1 MTTPNGNSK
10 PTVIFDAHLDL
21 AWSAL
26 GWNRDLNQTTTQ
38 NRAAEADMKERGRGA
53 NTVGFPE
60 MRQGRIGLAL
70 VTLLARANPRGR
82 TILDF
87 RTQEV
92 ASAVAQGHLAYYR
105 ILERRG
111 VCRMIR
117 DWPQLEKAFTEWN
130 SGRADAPFGW
140 VLSMEGADPIVSPND
155 VGWWWEEAG
164 LRAVGLAHYGP
175 SAYAHGTGS
184 EGGLTEAGREIL
196 SQMEQVGMVLD
207 LTHLSDQSFWEAA
220 ERFHGPVL
228 ASHNNCR
235 SLTPGVRQ
243 FSDDQIRLLIE
254 RDAVIGAPMDAW
266 MMVPGWTIEGKVHA
280 MLEDAVR
287 HMDHICQLAGD
298 ARHIA
303 IGSDLDG
310 GFGGEQT
317 PKDLD
322 TIADL
327 NKLVPLLV
335 HHGFSQTDL
344 DGIFHDNWLRLFEKA
359 WKRD

>member
-1 MTTPNGNSK
+1 MTTPNEGGRS
-10 PTVIFDAHLDL
+10 TVIFDAHLDL
-21 AWSAL
+21 AWNAL
-26 GWNRDLNQTTTQ
+26 GWNRDLEQSTAEV
-38 NRAAEADMKERGRGA
+38 RATEAGMKERGRGA

-60 MRQGRIGLAL
+60 MRSGRIGLSV

-82 TILDF
+82 TMLDF
-87 RTQEV
+87 RTQEI
-92 ASAVAQGHLAYYR
+92 ASAVAQGQLAYYR
-105 ILERRG
+105 MLERRG
-111 VCRMIR
+111 ICRMLN
-117 DWPQLEKAFTEWN
+117 DWPQLKEAFSEWD
-130 SGRADAPFGW
+130 SGRKDVPFGW
-140 VLSMEGADPIVSPND
+140 ILSMEGADPIVSPRD
-155 VGWWWEEAG
+155 VGWWWEAG

-184 EGGLTEAGREIL
+184 EGGLTEAGRDLLRE
-196 SQMEQVGMVLD
+196 MERVGMVLD

-220 ERFHGPVL
+220 EQFHGPVL

-266 MMVPGWTIEGKVHA
+266 MMVPGWTIEGGKHA
-280 MLEDAVR
+280 MLQDAVR
-287 HMDHICQLAGD
+287 HMNHICQLAGN

-310 GFGGEQT
+310 GFGGEQS
-317 PKDLD
+317 PEDLD

-327 NKLVPLLV
+327 NKLVPLLTQ
-335 HHGFSQTDL
+335 HGFSPSDI
-344 DGIFHDNWLRLFEKA
+344 DGIFHNNWLRLFERA